1 MTNARE
7 IQPSYSVLL
16 RRSPSLETSAH
27 TEANDDDDV
36 SSCFNVI
43 SISNHIITDIDL
55 PIDITNQEFESQQSD
70 N

>member
-1 MTNARE
+1 MLG
-7 IQPSYSVLL
+7 QPSYPVLL
-16 RRSPSLETSAH
+16 RKSPSLETSAH

-55 PIDITNQEFESQQSD
+55 PIDITNQEIRESTI
-70 N
+70 